1 MRHILV
7 LNAGSS
13 SVKFAFYVAEGDA
26 LRLGFFGFNDAL
38 ATAPR
43 FSARDANGTLIGEET
58 WPAGARLGHKGAIEH
73 LLAFVE
79 THTAGAPLAAV
90 GHRVVHGG
98 TEFDHPARVDAGLLD
113 RLEALVPLAP
123 LHQPHNLAA
132 IRVLRDR
139 APELPQVACFDT
151 SFHRTQ
157 PPEAATFALPAELR
171 EKGIQRY
178 GFHGLS
184 YEFIA
189 GRLREI
195 DTRAAEGRT
204 VVAHLGAGASLCA
217 MRAGRSI
224 ATTMGFT
231 ALDGIPMA
239 TRSGALDPGVILHL
253 LRAEGCSLDEVEE
266 ILYHRS
272 GLLGLS
278 GLSGDMRAIEASDDP
293 RARFAMEVFAYRIGR
308 EIGSLAAAL
317 GGLDALVFTAGIG
330 ENSARVRAMVARH
343 VEWLGLSLDAEA
355 NAKSG
360 PCISTGASKVSAWV
374 VPTDEA
380 LVIARHTAR
389 VADTLAT

>member
-38 ATAPR
+38 GTAPR

-253 LRAEGCSLDEVEE
+253 LRAEGRSLDEVEE

-278 GLSGDMRAIEASDDP
+278 GLSGDMRVIEASDDP

-343 VEWLGLSLDAEA
+343 VEWLGLSLDADA

-360 PCISTGASKVSAWV
+360 PCISTRASKVSAWV